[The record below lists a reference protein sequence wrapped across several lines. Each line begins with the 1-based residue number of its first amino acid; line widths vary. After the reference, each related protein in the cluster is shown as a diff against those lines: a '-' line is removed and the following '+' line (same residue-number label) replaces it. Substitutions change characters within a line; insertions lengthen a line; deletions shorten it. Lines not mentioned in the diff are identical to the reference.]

1 MFTPIRST
9 IAVAVAVASLVTL
22 VPTPALASPALA
34 SPALASPPK
43 RPRRE
48 ARLSKRDAVPRG
60 CVKAP
65 VQVVAGARSAT
76 LSLARCDGGA
86 APAGLER
93 LSALARA
100 HGAVRL
106 DARLVEQ
113 LELAVDHFRKG
124 VEPTRVQLVSGYRPE
139 SAGSYHAKGK
149 ALDFRLDGVAN
160 EALVAFCKTLP
171 DTGCGYYP
179 NSGFVHMDVRDPGTG
194 HVAWTDISRPGQAP
208 RYVANDA
215 PAPSEVAAQATT
227 PEATA
232 PSAQSETTLPALPPR
247 HARADR
253 KEKREAAARAAHD
266 DRLHAI

>member
-1 MFTPIRST
+1 MFMPIRST
-9 IAVAVAVASLVTL
+9 IAVAVAVASLATL
-22 VPTPALASPALA
+22 VPTAASASPR
-34 SPALASPPK
+34 PQEK

-48 ARLSKRDAVPRG
+48 ARVSKRDAVPRG

-65 VQVVAGARSAT
+65 VQIVAGAQSAT
-76 LSLARCDGGA
+76 LSLARCDGVA
-86 APAGLER
+86 ATAGLER

-100 HGAVRL
+100 RGAVRL

-160 EALVAFCKTLP
+160 EAVVAFCKTLP

-179 NSGFVHMDVRDPGTG
+179 NSGFVHMDVREPGTG
-194 HVAWTDISRPGQAP
+194 HVAWTDVSRPGQAP
-208 RYVANDA
+208 RYVAADA
-215 PAPSEVAAQATT
+215 PPAPSEAAAS
-227 PEATA
+227 PAPSEAAA
-232 PSAQSETTLPALPPR
+232 PSARPEATLPALPTH

-253 KEKREAAARAAHD
+253 KEKREAASRASRD